1 MTPSDGLKVTRV
13 RLIVAFASIYL
24 IWGSTYLAIRFA
36 IETIPP
42 FAMCSIRFL
51 IGGLF
56 MLVWAKMQGASFPSR
71 TELRN
76 AALIGLLMMVGGTG
90 AVTWAEQTVPSG
102 LTALVIGTVPLWIV
116 FFDWLRPNGVRPSKL
131 MVLGLAIGTI
141 GVGILIAPGHFA
153 GADHINPLGAL
164 VLVVACASWAW
175 GSIYSRHAVLPK
187 VQTMSV
193 AMQLFAGGVAI
204 LLISITTGEWQ
215 SFAFSDATAKS
226 VLSLGYLA
234 ILGTLAFVAYIWLLK
249 ASTPAKAATY
259 AYVNP
264 IVAVVLGSTLGDEPF
279 AFRTVISAVIIV
291 AAVSLIITAK
301 ARLNKPALTVS
312 ENLVSPRIISGP
324 EIAATAVEK
333 P

>member
-1 MTPSDGLKVTRV
+1 MTPFDGLKVTRV

-42 FAMCSIRFL
+42 FAMCGFRFL
-51 IGGLF
+51 IGGVLLLF
-56 MLVWAKMQGASFPSR
+56 WAMTQGAKLPSR

-76 AALIGLLMMVGGTG
+76 AALIGLLMMIGGTG
-90 AVTWAEQTVPSG
+90 AVTWAEKTVPSG

-116 FFDWLRPNGVRPSKL
+116 FFDWLRPHGVRPSKL

-175 GSIYSRHAVLPK
+175 GSIYLRHAVLPK
-187 VQTMSV
+187 VQTMSA
-193 AMQLFAGGVAI
+193 AMQLFFAGIAI
-204 LLISITTGEWQ
+204 LVISITTGEWQ
-215 SFAFSDATAKS
+215 SFTFADATPKS
-226 VLSLGYLA
+226 WLSLGYLA
-234 ILGTLAFVAYIWLLK
+234 IFGTLAFVAYIWLLK

-264 IVAVVLGSTLGDEPF
+264 MVAVVLGSTLGNEPF

-301 ARLNKPALTVS
+301 ARLNKPILKPA
-312 ENLVSPRIISGP
+312 ENLVSPRIIAGS
-324 EIAATAVEK
+324 EIAAASVEK
-333 P
+333 S